1 MEFCLLGP
9 LVVRNGGAAV
19 RVPPGKQRA
28 LLAALLL
35 KAGRLVT
42 LEELAEVLW
51 GQVPPP
57 SARVSVQNYVM
68 RLRKVLTVTGRTF
81 IATQPGGYLISVDAA
96 ELDVTQFEALLGTA
110 RAATRDGSWAT
121 AAGHARAAL
130 ALWRGEPL
138 AGVGSEMLTLR
149 EVPRLSELQLQAQ
162 EARIG
167 ADLHLGGHSEV
178 IAELQR
184 LCRAHPL
191 REQLHALLMLALY
204 RDSRRAEALAAYQ
217 DARRVLVEE
226 LGMEPGPE
234 LRGLQQQILASD
246 PALIPAPAASRTC
259 SVTGDDDERAGHA
272 HAGVQAAVPH
282 QLPAPV
288 AHFAGRE
295 TEMAALSGLAAG
307 QAGTVVISA
316 VGGMA
321 GVGKTAL
328 AVHWAHQV
336 ADRFRDG
343 QLYVNLGGFGPS
355 GNPVTPG
362 AAVRGFLDA
371 LGVAPQ
377 RIPPDPS
384 AQSAMYRSLLCGRQ
398 MLIVLDNALD
408 EAQVR
413 PLLPASPG
421 CVVMVTS
428 RTQLTGLVAAEG
440 ARLINLDVL
449 SDAEAREMLAR
460 RLGSERVAAEP
471 AAGARLIR
479 LCARLPLALAVTA
492 ARAAARPGFPLA
504 ALAAELRDEPTR
516 LEVLDGGDPATSVQ
530 AVFSWSYQNLTGP
543 AACTF
548 RLLGLHPATGIT
560 AHTAASLAALP
571 LDQAREILR
580 ELARRHLLAEP
591 APGRY
596 TFHDLVRAYAVRQC
610 QALDGE
616 SGRRAALTR
625 LFDYFL
631 AAAGQAMDTLVPA
644 ERHRRPQI
652 PPPGT
657 PLPALGTPE
666 AASAWLGAE
675 RAALMAVAGHSAT
688 QGWPRHAIA
697 LSAILFRYYRD
708 IGAYHSD
715 ALTVHSHA
723 LRAAELSGDR
733 AAHADALM
741 NLGMV
746 ALRQDAGQRAA
757 SQLGQALDIY
767 RELGDRRS
775 QARAHSNLG
784 VLLWDRGRYE
794 SSGGHFQ
801 QALDLHR
808 EFGDCF
814 GQAIALD
821 NLGTVRGRQGRYSE
835 AAGYH
840 RRALVIRRE
849 LGHRQGEAR
858 ALGNLGIVLC
868 WQGRPREAADHL
880 ELALGMF
887 REFGD
892 RIGEADTLNDLATA
906 LRSQGRCHE
915 AVALHQQALD
925 MFRELGIRS
934 GEAEALN
941 GAGEALNALGRTRQ
955 ARAQHRDALTVAG
968 QLGHQ
973 HLEARSHDGLASTYH
988 ASGRLDQARYHWE
1001 NALAR
1006 YASLGV
1012 PEAAQVRARLASLS
1026 ARAVQKGGRSHHART
1041 DPSRE

>member
-9 LVVRNGGAAV
+9 LAVRNGGAAV
-19 RVPPGKQRA
+19 HVPPGKQRA

-35 KAGRLVT
+35 KGRLVT
-42 LEELAEVLW
+42 LEELGEVLW
-51 GQVPPP
+51 GPVPPP

-110 RAATRDGSWAT
+110 RAATRDGSWAS
-121 AAGHARAAL
+121 AAEHARAAL

-138 AGVGSEMLTLR
+138 AGVGSEVLTLR

-167 ADLHLGGHSEV
+167 ADLHLGSHTEV

-204 RDSRRAEALAAYQ
+204 RGSRRAEALAAYQ

-234 LRGLQQQILASD
+234 LRSLQQQILASD

-259 SVTGDDDERAGHA
+259 PVTGDDDERARHA
-272 HAGVQAAVPH
+272 HARVPAVVPD

-288 AHFAGRE
+288 VHFAGRE
-295 TEMAALSGLAAG
+295 AEMAALSGLAAG

-336 ADRFRDG
+336 ADHFRDG

-355 GNPVTPG
+355 GNPVSPG

-377 RIPPDPS
+377 RIPPDPP

-471 AAGARLIR
+471 AAGTRLIR

-516 LEVLDGGDPATSVQ
+516 LEVLDGG
-530 AVFSWSYQNLTGP
+530 
-543 AACTF
+543 
-548 RLLGLHPATGIT
+548 
-560 AHTAASLAALP
+560 
-571 LDQAREILR
+571 
-580 ELARRHLLAEP
+580 
-591 APGRY
+591 
-596 TFHDLVRAYAVRQC
+596 
-610 QALDGE
+610 
-616 SGRRAALTR
+616 
-625 LFDYFL
+625 
-631 AAAGQAMDTLVPA
+631 
-644 ERHRRPQI
+644 
-652 PPPGT
+652 T
-657 PLPALGTPE
+657 PLPPLGTPE

-675 RAALMAVAGHSAT
+675 RAALMAVAGHTAT

-733 AAHADALM
+733 TAHADALM

-757 SQLGQALDIY
+757 SQLAQALDIY

-821 NLGTVRGRQGRYSE
+821 NLGTVRGRQGHYSE

-868 WQGRPREAADHL
+868 WQGRSQEAADHL
-880 ELALGMF
+880 ERALGMF

-915 AVALHQQALD
+915 AVVLHQQALD
-925 MFRELGIRS
+925 MFRDLGIRS

-955 ARAQHRDALTVAG
+955 ARAHHRDALTVAG

-973 HLEARSHDGLASTYH
+973 HLEARSHDGLAGTYH
-988 ASGRLDQARYHWE
+988 ASGRLDQARFHWE

-1026 ARAVQKGGRSHHART
+1026 AKAVQKAGRSHHA
-1041 DPSRE
+1041 